1 MEQAEW
7 IVRFCWVK
15 SHARTLGNELAD
27 RLAKEAAK
35 KTDISIC
42 YNEISKCVVQSEI
55 KKKTSVEKWQSIW
68 SSTTKGKIT
77 KEYFPK
83 IAESLNKKITT
94 NQQLTTMVTGHGNT
108 KPYLYRFKPI
118 TSPSC
123 PCGKN
128 DQTTDHLLYECDL
141 LKTQRQSLKS
151 TIAKSE
157 VWPTSKNILISKHY
171 KLFKSFVNSI
181 PFDNLG

>member
-1 MEQAEW
+1 
-7 IVRFCWVK
+7 
-15 SHARTLGNELAD
+15 
-27 RLAKEAAK
+27 
-35 KTDISIC
+35 
-42 YNEISKCVVQSEI
+42 VQSEI
-55 KKKTSVEKWQSIW
+55 EKTSVEKWQSIW
-68 SSTTKGKIT
+68 SSTTKGNIT

-83 IAESLNKKITT
+83 VAERLNMKITT
-94 NQQLTTMVTGHGNT
+94 NQQLTTMLTGHSNT
-108 KPYLYRFKPI
+108 KSYLYRFKLI

-151 TIAKSE
+151 AIAKSE

-181 PFDNLG
+181 PFDNLV